1 MLEDKIEQKGDG
13 ECREMGC
20 MYKNRVARVT
30 LLEKLPFEQRF
41 KGVEKISHAI
51 IKARHSP
58 CKA

>member
-1 MLEDKIEQKGDG
+1 
-13 ECREMGC
+13 MGSAEKWVAC
-20 MYKNRVARVT
+20 LNRVARVA
-30 LLEKLPFEQRF
+30 LLEKLPFEQKL